1 MGTDWRAG
9 GAVATGF
16 DDYDDLPE
24 RVLGYPTVFSALRL
38 GDPDVRT
45 VLDYGCGPGKVSLR
59 VAEDH
64 PVAVEAVDISPGM
77 LEIARTRRAHP
88 RIRYHELT
96 GPRLDFLADDAVD
109 AAMCCY
115 VFINIGDLDRIR
127 AIAAEVHRVLRPGGR
142 FAVLDTNPD
151 TTGVRF
157 STFVSGEPGVRY
169 EAGQPRRVLLHLP
182 GGGVLELRDHHWP
195 RDTYVDVLTEAG
207 FRDVTTTAP
216 LLGDVADSAG
226 AVPGSPLDVDRPAE
240 ADHPPFLVTTGV
252 K

>member
-1 MGTDWRAG
+1 MGTDWQAG

-38 GDPDVRT
+38 GDTDVRT
-45 VLDYGCGPGKVSLR
+45 LLDYGCGPGKVSLR
-59 VAEDH
+59 VAERHD
-64 PVAVEAVDISPGM
+64 VRVEAVDISPGM

-88 RIRYHELT
+88 RIDYHLLT
-96 GPRLDFLADDAVD
+96 GPGLDFLADGSVD

-115 VFINIGDLDRIR
+115 VFINVGDLDRIR
-127 AIAAEVHRVLRPGGR
+127 AIAAEAYRVLRPGGR

-151 TTGVRF
+151 TTGIRF

-195 RDTYVDVLTEAG
+195 RRTYLDVLAECG

-216 LLGDVADSAG
+216 LLGDVTDPG
-226 AVPGSPLDVDRPAE
+226 GDVPGSPLDVDQPAE
-240 ADHPPFLVTTGV
+240 ATHPPFLVTTGV